1 MNGLAGYAG
10 AIVSP
15 NLTAAIESTRQALS
29 ARFPARWP
37 EAFGGDQTKQID
49 HASSLLLWQP
59 DVRATVLQFEAVA
72 GMAFETDKK
81 AARLVVYLADPKTP
95 PSEGN
100 PRSVLVTMSRPSK
113 PVLEQQAGLVVEAA
127 RDRLMPKSD
136 DVASRDRL
144 SEITAQVVPP
154 FAFWSALLPIQPDRM
169 PRTIELI
176 QLALALC
183 SFAEQRFK
191 HALAV
196 PRPQYFNPN
205 VVPAI
210 LTPGHGSLPSGHA
223 TEAFAV
229 SIILHRLVV
238 ADADSMSDE
247 NIKLRGLL
255 LALAARIANNR
266 MIAGL
271 HTPIDTAAGRML
283 GTVLADYLVARCTGC
298 ETLPTGEFFGAD
310 LKVVGG
316 DLKQTRGGD
325 EGDLKNQSRKQANDR
340 LIDGNP
346 PNATGGE
353 LLTKQDPTCNYDSL
367 KVKVFKSDALGW
379 LWDRAREEW
388 GHAASGQ

>member
-1 MNGLAGYAG
+1 
-10 AIVSP
+10 
-15 NLTAAIESTRQALS
+15 
-29 ARFPARWP
+29 
-37 EAFGGDQTKQID
+37 
-49 HASSLLLWQP
+49 
-59 DVRATVLQFEAVA
+59 
-72 GMAFETDKK
+72 
-81 AARLVVYLADPKTP
+81 
-95 PSEGN
+95 
-100 PRSVLVTMSRPSK
+100 MSRPST

-176 QLALALC
+176 HLALALC

-210 LTPGHGSLPSGHA
+210 LTPGHGSLPSRHA

-229 SIILHRLVV
+229 SSILHRLVV
-238 ADADSMSDE
+238 ADADSVSDE

-271 HTPIDTAAGRML
+271 HAPIDTAAGRML
-283 GTVLADYLVARCTGC
+283 GTVLADYLVAVHRTG
-298 ETLPTGEFFGAD
+298 D
-310 LKVVGG
+310 LANRGVLWRGSQGRWRRPQAYPGG
-316 DLKQTRGGD
+316 DD
-325 EGDLKNQSRKQANDR
+325 ADLKNQSRKQANDQ

-353 LLTKQDPTCNYDSL
+353 LLAKQDPTCNYDSL
-367 KVKVFKSDALGW
+367 KAKVFKSDALGW
-379 LWDRAREEW
+379 LWERAREEW
-388 GHAASGQ
+388 GHAASGK